1 MGNTAETA
9 LLKQCV
15 RTAESTAG
23 EHCIVCH
30 LVGPLDVQ
38 DAPQAVPMEGV
49 ESPFLFG
56 VQSPR
61 LTAIQQ
67 GNENAGPVDGCF
79 VVQCQCAVFP
89 YTL

>member
-1 MGNTAETA
+1 M
-9 LLKQCV
+9 
-15 RTAESTAG
+15 
-23 EHCIVCH
+23 H
-30 LVGPLDVQ
+30 
-38 DAPQAVPMEGV
+38 MEGV
-49 ESPFLFG
+49 ESPFLSG

-79 VVQCQCAVFP
+79 GMQCQRAVFP